1 MEQALRILPSL
12 VLRVMYK
19 TLQTLVLPVLALT

>member
-12 VLRVMYK
+12 VLRGMYEI
-19 TLQTLVLPVLALT
+19 LQTLVLPVLSLT